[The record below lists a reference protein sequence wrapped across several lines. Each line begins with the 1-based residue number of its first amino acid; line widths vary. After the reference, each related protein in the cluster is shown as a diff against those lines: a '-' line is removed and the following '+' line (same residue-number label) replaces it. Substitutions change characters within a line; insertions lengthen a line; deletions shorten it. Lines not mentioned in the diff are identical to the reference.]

1 MALKPQWTGLVGLAL
16 VLACASDSTGSGAPV
31 ISTLQNDD
39 YSSGSPSFQG
49 GFLTGDAAA
58 VRLGPQSL
66 AYTIR
71 KVVLLFGGDTA
82 TKTVTL
88 TIYNDSGFTNP
99 GSVVHG
105 ADYVLTGSNAAFR
118 EIALTG
124 LNLHVA
130 ANHQIRVSVAFQ
142 HDGLP
147 SVALDTARTIGR
159 NLVNVSG
166 GGWTTAETLGLA
178 GDFIIRAEISTP

>member
-1 MALKPQWTGLVGLAL
+1 MALKLRWTGLMGVALAL
-16 VLACASDSTGSGAPV
+16 ACGSDATGSGAPV

-39 YSSGSPSFQG
+39 YASGSPSFQG
-49 GFLTGDAAA
+49 GFVTGDAAA

-66 AYTIR
+66 AYTLR

-82 TKTVTL
+82 TKTVTV
-88 TIYNDSGFTNP
+88 TIYNDSGLTNP
-99 GSVVHG
+99 GGVLHS

-118 EIALTG
+118 EIVLTG
-124 LNLHVA
+124 LNLHIA
-130 ANHQIRVSVAFQ
+130 ANHQIRVAVAFQ

-147 SVALDTARTIGR
+147 SVALDTARTNGR

-166 GGWTTAETLGLA
+166 GGWTTAETLGLS